1 MQYVKSKYQY
11 KLSFKHML
19 KQYYILYIHTRT
31 YKYQYELKISSEMMP
46 LYFPQGES
54 APWPWMSYDRVPFWF
69 RWEGHFRERVIEG
82 GSNNERMQKS

>member
-54 APWPWMSYDRVPFWF
+54 AP
-69 RWEGHFRERVIEG
+69 
-82 GSNNERMQKS
+82 